1 MQVVPFLL
9 ELGRGFFGNLLTPFF
24 YLAILLVYL
33 QYRRQVALERQ
44 LFGIRVTS
52 AEQQAIRS
60 LGYGAA
66 GGLAATLL
74 ISGIGIVLNPTD
86 FVYVWILAVILAIMN
101 LRFVCF
107 AYAGG
112 ILSFVSLL
120 LNALPE
126 MTVAWPWMAKIYED
140 LRGLSAPHLLA
151 LVAVL
156 HLTEAILVS
165 VQGGQ
170 SASPVFLQGKRG
182 RLIGGY
188 ILQKYWVIPLGAVV
202 MTGTGGLDSPGWWG
216 LLPIIGLQGLQ
227 IFPVPAVL
235 GFSGLALARHPQE
248 KAARTA
254 KWLAVY
260 ALALLG
266 LALAGAYWSP
276 LLWAAAIFSPVAHEL
291 LIWWEMTDEKFR
303 QPKFVKPLQGVQ
315 ILAILP
321 NSPAE
326 GMELKPG
333 ETIVRANGVPVN
345 TPFELHFA
353 INQNPAF
360 IKLEVVDE
368 NGENR
373 FAGKPRFSGDHHGL
387 GLILVPDEAAKEY
400 VSLDAIPIWK
410 RIRNLFSGSKQE
422 EKSTTF

>member
-24 YLAILLVYL
+24 YIAILLIYL
-33 QYRRQVALERQ
+33 QYRRQVSLERQ

-60 LGYGAA
+60 LGYGAV

-74 ISGIGIVLNPTD
+74 ISGIGIVLNPAD
-86 FVYVWILAVILAIMN
+86 FLYVWVLAIILAIFN

-120 LNALPE
+120 LHAFPD
-126 MTVAWPWMAKIYED
+126 MTLGWPWVANLYAD
-140 LRGLSAPHLLA
+140 LRSLSIPHLLA

-156 HLTEAILVS
+156 HLTEAILVA

-188 ILQKYWVIPLGAVV
+188 ILQKYWVIPLGAIV
-202 MTGTGGLDSPGWWG
+202 MTGTGGFDSPAWWG
-216 LLPIIGLQGLQ
+216 LLPMIGWQGLQ
-227 IFPVPAVL
+227 IFPIPAVL

-248 KAARTA
+248 KAVRTA
-254 KWLAVY
+254 RWLAAY
-260 ALALLG
+260 ALILLG

-291 LIWWEMTDEKFR
+291 LIWWEMTDEKIR
-303 QPKFVKPLQGVQ
+303 QPKFAKPLQGVR

-333 ETIVRANGVPVN
+333 ETIVQANGVPVN
-345 TPFELHFA
+345 TPFDLHFA

-400 VSLDAIPIWK
+400 VRLDSIPIWK
-410 RIRNLFSGSKQE
+410 RIWNSVSGSKHQG
-422 EKSTTF
+422 KSTAV